1 MNLGPVLPVAVGL
14 IAAAGVWLLA
24 AGIVAARAGD
34 ATMLARQRL
43 ARQDIGLGQSA
54 AALEL
59 EKPFA
64 ERLFAPGRR
73 WLSRQMTRLTPAA
86 QAANFRRQL
95 DFVGDPLGL
104 DPAGLQALR
113 ITAGAGMGALG
124 VAIGVLIG
132 TPFAIGVALL
142 IGVAIGFYLPV
153 MWLDQLVRQRRAELE
168 AVLPNALDV
177 VAISMEAGLGLDR
190 ALEQL
195 VRHLEGPLTLLVA
208 RALREIELGRPRAD
222 ALEEMAEATGVE
234 DFHSLVKGI
243 LHAERTG
250 VPIARTI
257 AAHSA
262 QMRVKRR
269 LKIRTEAAQASLKI
283 MLPTV
288 GCVFPTLWLILLGP
302 ALIVVLSLSH

>member
-1 MNLGPVLPVAVGL
+1 MSALPIILGVL
-14 IAAAGVWLLA
+14 AAAGVWLLA
-24 AGIVAARAGD
+24 MGIVAARAGD

-43 ARQDIGLGQSA
+43 ARQEIGLGQSA
-54 AALEL
+54 VALEL
-59 EKPFA
+59 EKPLG
-64 ERLFAPGRR
+64 ERLLAPGRR
-73 WLSRQMTRLTPAA
+73 WLARQLNRLTPTT
-86 QAANFRRQL
+86 QAANFRKQL
-95 DFVGDPLGL
+95 DFVGGPFGL

-113 ITAGAGMGALG
+113 IAAAAGLGAIGL
-124 VAIGVLIG
+124 AFGVLIG
-132 TPFAIGVALL
+132 TTFGIGLAVL
-142 IGVAIGFYLPV
+142 IGVAAGFYLPV
-153 MWLDQLVRQRRAELE
+153 LWLDQLVRQRRAELE

-195 VRHLEGPLTLLVA
+195 VRHQEGPLTLLVA
-208 RALREIELGRPRAD
+208 RALREIELGRPRAE

-234 DFHSLVKGI
+234 DFTSLVRGI

-269 LKIRTEAAQASLKI
+269 LKIRTEAARASLKI
-283 MLPTV
+283 LIPTV

-302 ALIVVLSLSH
+302 ALIVALSINAH

>member
-1 MNLGPVLPVAVGL
+1 VNLLPIGL
-14 IAAAGVWLLA
+14 GVIAAVGVWLLA

-34 ATMLARQRL
+34 ATTLARQRL
-43 ARQDIGLGQSA
+43 ARQEIGLGQSA

-59 EKPFA
+59 EKPLM
-64 ERLFAPGRR
+64 ERLLAPSRR
-73 WLSRQMTRLTPAA
+73 WFARLLTRMTPAA
-86 QAANFRRQL
+86 QAANFRKQL
-95 DFVGDPLGL
+95 DFVGDPFGL
-104 DPAGLQALR
+104 DPAGLEALR
-113 ITAGAGMGALG
+113 ITGAAGLGALG
-124 VAIGVLIG
+124 VAIGALVG
-132 TPFAIGVALL
+132 TAFAIGLALL

-153 MWLDQLVRQRRAELE
+153 VWLDQLVHQRRAELE

-195 VRHLEGPLTLLVA
+195 VRHQEGPLTLLVA

-222 ALEEMAEATGVE
+222 ALEDMAEATGVE

-269 LKIRTEAAQASLKI
+269 LKIRTDAARASLKI
-283 MLPTV
+283 LLPTV

-302 ALIVVLSLSH
+302 AVIVALTLSR

>member
-1 MNLGPVLPVAVGL
+1 MSWLSLAVGVV
-14 IAAAGVWLLA
+14 AAAGVWLLA

-54 AALEL
+54 VALEL
-59 EKPFA
+59 EKPFG
-64 ERLFAPGRR
+64 ERLLAPGRR
-73 WLSRQMTRLTPAA
+73 WLARQINRLTPAA

-95 DFVGDPLGL
+95 DFVGAPLGL

-113 ITAGAGMGALG
+113 ITAAAGLGALG
-124 VAIGVLIG
+124 VALGVLIG
-132 TPFAIGVALL
+132 TAFAIGVALL
-142 IGVAIGFYLPV
+142 VGVAIGFYIPV
-153 MWLDQLVRQRRAELE
+153 AWLDQLVRQRRAELE
-168 AVLPNALDV
+168 SVLPNALDV

-195 VRHLEGPLTLLVA
+195 VRHQEGPLTLLVA
-208 RALREIELGRPRAD
+208 RALREIELGRPRAE
-222 ALEEMAEATGVE
+222 ALEDMADATGVE

-269 LKIRTEAAQASLKI
+269 LKIRTEAARASLKI
-283 MLPTV
+283 LLPTV

-302 ALIVVLSLSH
+302 ALIVALSLGH

>member
-1 MNLGPVLPVAVGL
+1 MNLGPVLPVLVGL

-73 WLSRQMTRLTPAA
+73 WFARQMTRLTPAT

-124 VAIGVLIG
+124 VALGVLIG
-132 TPFAIGVALL
+132 TSFAIGLALL

-195 VRHLEGPLTLLVA
+195 VRHQEGPLTLLVA
-208 RALREIELGRPRAD
+208 R
-222 ALEEMAEATGVE
+222 
-234 DFHSLVKGI
+234 
-243 LHAERTG
+243 
-250 VPIARTI
+250 
-257 AAHSA
+257 
-262 QMRVKRR
+262 
-269 LKIRTEAAQASLKI
+269 
-283 MLPTV
+283 
-288 GCVFPTLWLILLGP
+288 W
-302 ALIVVLSLSH
+302 